1 MTNDRFLV
9 TGALGCI
16 GAWTVKLL
24 ADEGVPLWT
33 YDLPT
38 SMHRVNLLMNQDSIA
53 KVNWIQGDILDR
65 ETFETTVVENRI
77 THIIHLAA
85 LQLPFVRA
93 DPIQGAQVNVVG
105 TGIVLETCNRHKT
118 QVTSLVYAS
127 SAGVYGPAE
136 NYPPGPLSHNAPHF
150 PGSLY
155 GAFKHCNEEQA
166 RIYWQDYQIRSIGLR
181 PYVIYGPGRDQG
193 ITSTPSKA
201 MVAAAA
207 GRSYEISYGGKAV
220 FQYAKDAARA
230 FIQTARANYSG
241 AVTYNIG
248 GSNATMQEIVH
259 AITKV
264 VPASIGRITFK
275 PTSLNIAESVDDSA
289 LEAAVGK
296 LSWVPLEDGVLESIQ
311 IFQNAIKQGLLDVDR
326 ILL

>member
-118 QVTSLVYAS
+118 QVDSLVYAS

-241 AVTYNIG
+241 AITYNIG

-296 LSWVPLEDGVLESIQ
+296 LYWVPLEDGVLESIQ

>member
-1 MTNDRFLV
+1 MTSDRFLV

-24 ADEGVPLWT
+24 AAEGIPIWT
-33 YDLPT
+33 YDLPA
-38 SMHRVNLLMNQDSIA
+38 SMHRVKLIMNQASIS
-53 KVNWIQGDILDR
+53 KVNWVQGDILDE
-65 ETFETTVVENRI
+65 ETFESTVRQNKI

-85 LQLPFVRA
+85 LQLPFVRS
-93 DPIQGAQVNVVG
+93 DPIQGAKVNVVG
-105 TGIVLETCNRHKT
+105 TGIVLETYNRNKT

-136 NYPPGPLSHNAPHF
+136 KYPPGPLAHDAPHF

-155 GAFKHCNEEQA
+155 GAFKHCNEAQA
-166 RIYWQDYQIRSIGLR
+166 RIYWQDYQLRSIGLR

-207 GRSYEISYGGKAV
+207 GRSYQISYGGKAV

-230 FIQTARANYSG
+230 FIQAARATYSG
-241 AVTYNIG
+241 ASTYNIG
-248 GSNATMQEIVH
+248 GSNADMQEIVD

-264 VPASIGRITFK
+264 IPSSRGHITFT

-289 LEAAVGK
+289 LEAAVGA
-296 LSWVPLEDGVLESIQ
+296 LSWVALEDGVLESIQ
-311 IFQNAIKQGLLDVDR
+311 IFQSALEQNLLDADR

>member
-230 FIQTARANYSG
+230 FIQAARANYSG
-241 AVTYNIG
+241 AITYNIG

-311 IFQNAIKQGLLDVDR
+311 IFQNAINQGLLDVDR

>member
-207 GRSYEISYGGKAV
+207 GRSYEISYG
-220 FQYAKDAARA
+220 R
-230 FIQTARANYSG
+230 NP
-241 AVTYNIG
+241 
-248 GSNATMQEIVH
+248 ML
-259 AITKV
+259 
-264 VPASIGRITFK
+264 RI
-275 PTSLNIAESVDDSA
+275 
-289 LEAAVGK
+289 
-296 LSWVPLEDGVLESIQ
+296 
-311 IFQNAIKQGLLDVDR
+311 
-326 ILL
+326 